1 MVVMKRFLLSFALA
15 AATLGAADLANVRTV
30 YLLPM
35 ARGLD
40 QYLAN
45 RLTNDGVFQV
55 VTDVSKADAIFT
67 ERIGEAFEQKMDELL
82 PPPAPPE
89 PAKAEPKAEEHPA
102 PATSA
107 TDARG
112 DLSPIDEPVNKI
124 PKAGSMSTISR
135 ARGTIFLVDA
145 KTKQVI
151 WSAYEL
157 PKDGSSKQ
165 MDQTASNLVHRLK
178 KLLAPPSK

>member
-1 MVVMKRFLLSFALA
+1 MVLMKRFLLSFALA
-15 AATLGAADLANVRTV
+15 AATLGAADLASVHTV

-45 RLTNDGVFQV
+45 RLTNEGLFQV
-55 VTDVSKADAIFT
+55 VTDVTKADAIFT
-67 ERIGEAFEQKMDELL
+67 ERIGEAFEQKMEELL

-89 PAKAEPKAEEHPA
+89 PAKAEPKHEDHSAAAAA
-102 PATSA
+102 PA
-107 TDARG
+107 DARG
-112 DLSPIDEPVNKI
+112 DLSPIDEPVNKL
-124 PKAGSMSTISR
+124 PKAGSMATISK
-135 ARGTIFLVDA
+135 ARGTIFLVDS
-145 KTKQVI
+145 KTRQVV

-165 MDQTASNLVHRLK
+165 MDQTAGNLVNRMK
-178 KLLAPPSK
+178 KLLAPK